1 MICRMETERKSLTRP
16 ITHWIGD
23 GGGWLLRRVVG
34 ALAATGLTPNMFT
47 FLGLFV
53 NSVSAALFAM
63 GRFREAAAILFLA
76 GFLDMV
82 DGQVA
87 RRVGRVTAF
96 GAFLDSTLDRYSDIA
111 LYLGLV
117 VYYTLIGRPFYMALA
132 AVAMASSFMVSYS
145 RARAESL
152 IASCKVGFM
161 ERPERLVLL
170 LIGGTF
176 NRMAQVLWVIA
187 TISTITVVHRVVY
200 TWQQLRAGRALEV
213 PSSPEVIS

>member
-1 MICRMETERKSLTRP
+1 MICRMEAERKSLTRP

-23 GGGWLLRRVVG
+23 GGSWLLRRVVG

-152 IASCKVGFM
+152 IPSCKVGFM

-170 LIGGTF
+170 LLGGTF

-200 TWQQLRAGRALEV
+200 TWQQLRIDRDLAV
-213 PSSPEVIS
+213 PEGPEVIS

>member
-1 MICRMETERKSLTRP
+1 METERNSLTRP

-23 GGGWLLRRVVG
+23 GGSWLLRRVVG

-117 VYYTLIGRPFYMALA
+117 VYYTLVGRPFYMALA

-152 IASCKVGFM
+152 IPSCKVGFM

-170 LIGGTF
+170 LIGGAF

-200 TWQQLRAGRALEV
+200 TWQQLRADRDLAV
-213 PSSPEVIS
+213 PGGPEVIS